1 MLKSAK
7 KKKKKK
13 LLSQCAKKEDAPEI
27 RDAKLCRD
35 IDWRGGREFTKSK
48 DVWMRI
54 VIKPVS
60 KYKGNVETLEW
71 SLYPIRLMERTAS
84 HDANCMKYTSV
95 YTPRYIQC
103 KGRWM
108 QKNYCL
114 NAKRKKYS

>member
-1 MLKSAK
+1 MLKSA
-7 KKKKKK
+7 KKKK

-71 SLYPIRLMERTAS
+71 ALYPIQLMERTAS
-84 HDANCMKYTSV
+84 HDVNCMK
-95 YTPRYIQC
+95 
-103 KGRWM
+103 
-108 QKNYCL
+108 
-114 NAKRKKYS
+114 